1 MNILDICKQIYT
13 KPSGAVHSVQVHF
26 GELQSE
32 EELYECIWTIFLYGL
47 QYIHNRR
54 HPEDCVSVNITQITE
69 KQFDKV
75 KRYMKSL
82 GICVTL
88 IVINKQDIKKRL
100 KQEIKTYN
108 YANDRSLQV
117 FLNKNKKSIDL
128 RIINI
133 FSNQDKEAIDTIF
146 NKIEFI
152 EYVINIQKPSPSKNY
167 DFEKLMTF
175 GHNIYIVRF
184 QFCYE

>member
-13 KPSGAVHSVQVHF
+13 KPSGAVHSVQLHF
-26 GELQSE
+26 GELKSE
-32 EELYECIWTIFLYGL
+32 EELHECIWTIFLYGL

-75 KRYMKSL
+75 KTYMKSL

-117 FLNKNKKSIDL
+117 FLKKNKKSIDL
-128 RIINI
+128 RITNI
-133 FSNQDKEAIDTIF
+133 FSKKDRKAIDTIF
-146 NKIEFI
+146 DKIDFL
-152 EYVINIQKPSPSKNY
+152 EYVMDIQKQLPPKTY
-167 DFEKLMTF
+167 DFEKQMTF
-175 GHNIYIVRF
+175 GHNIYIIRF